1 MEFNKNTKQ
10 RQIIL
15 DILSNA
21 KEPQTAKDIY
31 IKASSIIPNIAQTTV
46 YRNID
51 SLFASE
57 IISRY
62 RLDKDQY
69 SYKLNANNEH
79 SHYLLCKKCG
89 KLTNFKTCPI
99 TELENS
105 ILKETGFSV
114 INHSIELSGYCK
126 KCKHK

>member
-15 DILSNA
+15 DILDNA

-51 SLFASE
+51 SLFANGF
-57 IISRY
+57 ISRY
-62 RLDKDQY
+62 RLDKEQY
-69 SYKLNANNEH
+69 SYKLNNSDEH

-89 KLTNFKTCPI
+89 KLTNFKACPI

-105 ILKETGFSV
+105 VLKDTGFCVTS
-114 INHSIELSGYCK
+114 HSIELYGYCK
-126 KCKHK
+126 KCKH